1 MTCPFCMAQWVAT
14 ALAAGLVI
22 APRWTRLFAS
32 VFAMKAIS
40 DVAQFVYDRI
50 QKSAQTMPSPESD
63 GD

>member
-1 MTCPFCMAQWVAT
+1 MAQWVAT
-14 ALAAGLVI
+14 ALAAGMVI
-22 APRWTRLFAS
+22 APKWTRLVAS

-50 QKSAQTMPSPESD
+50 QKSAQTTPAVESG

>member
-1 MTCPFCMAQWVAT
+1 M
-14 ALAAGLVI
+14 AAGLVI

-50 QKSAQTMPSPESD
+50 QKSAQNTPASD
-63 GD
+63 GGGD